1 MKYGIEIANKIDVV
15 YTNYCKSLCH
25 DLNLNQTAFDI
36 LMFLANNPEYSSAK
50 DIVNVRKIKANLVS
64 INIDKLVKLGYL
76 KRKHVSNDRR
86 KVQLCLTDKANGI
99 IESGRKVQD
108 EFVKNL
114 LEGIDEETISTVQ
127 KAFQKME
134 ENMERMGK
142 E

>member
-25 DLNLNQTAFDI
+25 ELNLNQTAFDI
-36 LMFLANNPEYSSAK
+36 LMFLANNPEYTSAK

-64 INIDKLVKLGYL
+64 INVDKLVQLGYL
-76 KRKHVSNDRR
+76 KRKQISKDRR
-86 KVQLCLTDKANGI
+86 KVKLCLTNKANEI
-99 IESGRKVQD
+99 VEKGRNVQD
-108 EFVKNL
+108 EFVKEL
-114 LEGIDEETISTVQ
+114 LEGIDEQTISVVQ

-134 ENMERMGK
+134 ENMERMGN